1 MLLIPRRHLEQMQRH
16 VRLEFP
22 MEACGILAGR
32 DDLVLK
38 VYPMIN
44 KDESAYSYFMDP
56 RDQFRVIRDARTAGL
71 SVQAI
76 YHSHIASE
84 AYPSERDR
92 ELAFYPDLDY
102 IIVSLANLH
111 RPVMRAFRIR
121 NGAVD
126 EQEFRVVRNER

>member
-32 DDLVLK
+32 DELVRK

-56 RDQFRVIRDARTAGL
+56 RDQFRVVRDARNAGL
-71 SVQAI
+71 SLLAI
-76 YHSHIASE
+76 YHSHTASE

-102 IIVSLANLH
+102 IIVSLAHLN

-126 EQEFRVVRNER
+126 EQEFRIVRNER